1 MASIKKNYFYN
12 LSYQIISIVVPLI
25 TTPYISRVLGA
36 ENIGIYSY
44 TTSIA
49 TYFSLFLILGM
60 HMYGI
65 REVAYD
71 QESKEKYTKT
81 FCEIQTGKFFTAII
95 VILLYGISCLLAV
108 DNKSIRM
115 IQGISL
121 LAIFFDISWFFQ
133 GLENFK
139 ITVFRNLMI
148 KLVGI
153 VLIFI
158 LVKDIED
165 LALYVAIQVI
175 VLLLGNIILWLYLP
189 QYLINPKVCFPSKM
203 TWRTILELFIPLVA
217 VQVYNVLDKLMLGFI
232 TKDMIESGY
241 YEQTTKIISLLLTII
256 TSLSVVVS
264 PRVAAEFANKNFEKI
279 KETVSK
285 TYHIVFAL
293 SLPVSFGIIAISDNF
308 VPWFLGEAYNKVKI
322 LLKIYALV
330 LMVIPFSNIAG
341 YIVLTPTK
349 QHNKGTIAV
358 IIGAI
363 VNFSLNYILIP
374 RYLSIGAAI
383 ATIIAEILVSII
395 HIYYARKYI
404 NLKEMWNSFV
414 KYGFCSLI
422 MAICIGLFQRYLNG
436 YGFSDV
442 IITSIQIILG
452 VFVYGVMVIY
462 IFHDRFVL
470 NILQNNRWIFRN
482 KM

>member
-1 MASIKKNYFYN
+1 MIRAKSKQKNN
-12 LSYQIISIVVPLI
+12 LCFTY
-25 TTPYISRVLGA
+25 T
-36 ENIGIYSY
+36 SY
-44 TTSIA
+44 TEP
-49 TYFSLFLILGM
+49 
-60 HMYGI
+60 
-65 REVAYD
+65 EV
-71 QESKEKYTKT
+71 
-81 FCEIQTGKFFTAII
+81 
-95 VILLYGISCLLAV
+95 
-108 DNKSIRM
+108 
-115 IQGISL
+115 
-121 LAIFFDISWFFQ
+121 
-133 GLENFK
+133 
-139 ITVFRNLMI
+139 
-148 KLVGI
+148 
-153 VLIFI
+153 
-158 LVKDIED
+158 
-165 LALYVAIQVI
+165 
-175 VLLLGNIILWLYLP
+175 
-189 QYLINPKVCFPSKM
+189 
-203 TWRTILELFIPLVA
+203 
-217 VQVYNVLDKLMLGFI
+217 
-232 TKDMIESGY
+232 
-241 YEQTTKIISLLLTII
+241 
-256 TSLSVVVS
+256 
-264 PRVAAEFANKNFEKI
+264 
-279 KETVSK
+279 
-285 TYHIVFAL
+285 
-293 SLPVSFGIIAISDNF
+293 NF